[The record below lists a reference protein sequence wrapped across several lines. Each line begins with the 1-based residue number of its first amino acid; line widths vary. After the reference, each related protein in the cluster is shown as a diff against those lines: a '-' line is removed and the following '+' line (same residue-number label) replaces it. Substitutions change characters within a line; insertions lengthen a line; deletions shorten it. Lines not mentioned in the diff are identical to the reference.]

1 MVPRTL
7 ESGAFH
13 AQEWEKTDCIAG
25 EAVKDA
31 VFWPLSIAEAGEV
44 ERQIRGIHSNDWA
57 IYYWWLRSP
66 GGDSSYGERKAAS
79 YVSYDGSVC
88 GTARSCPDWEAAY
101 IHPNI
106 GNGHTS
112 AYWYGVRPAVY
123 LDPDDVLFTSVAEGG
138 KAGEVGALSAVGSYR
153 DGAWKLTLLDQSR
166 NFAVTETA
174 ARGNPGGSVT
184 LHYTGAVT
192 GEREYISVIL
202 LDEQNIPLYYG
213 RVAKP
218 DAASGQISVPIPGE
232 LQEGSYNLNV
242 FSEQCNGDKRTD
254 CASAFAQ
261 IALTVD
267 RAPVV
272 TAPDAPQ
279 QVAVAAGDQAVLRV
293 TAENADA
300 YQWYVDRGDGCG
312 FAALEGATAPAY
324 TTGAVT
330 LENDGYTYVCH
341 ARNAHG
347 TAYSPAFTLLVYDI
361 PVLPQTGDSGI
372 ARWAALALL
381 SGAGA
386 LGWAR
391 RRRD

>member
-1 MVPRTL
+1 M
-7 ESGAFH
+7 
-13 AQEWEKTDCIAG
+13 
-25 EAVKDA
+25 
-31 VFWPLSIAEAGEV
+31 
-44 ERQIRGIHSNDWA
+44 
-57 IYYWWLRSP
+57 
-66 GGDSSYGERKAAS
+66 
-79 YVSYDGSVC
+79 
-88 GTARSCPDWEAAY
+88 
-101 IHPNI
+101 
-106 GNGHTS
+106 
-112 AYWYGVRPAVY
+112 
-123 LDPDDVLFTSVAEGG
+123 
-138 KAGEVGALSAVGSYR
+138 
-153 DGAWKLTLLDQSR
+153 
-166 NFAVTETA
+166 
-174 ARGNPGGSVT
+174 
-184 LHYTGAVT
+184 
-192 GEREYISVIL
+192 
-202 LDEQNIPLYYG
+202 
-213 RVAKP
+213 
-218 DAASGQISVPIPGE
+218 
-232 LQEGSYNLNV
+232 
-242 FSEQCNGDKRTD
+242 
-254 CASAFAQ
+254 
-261 IALTVD
+261 TVD

-300 YQWYVDRGDGCG
+300 YQWYVDRGDGRG